1 MELVMMT
8 IEMQDE
14 YTAAMEATERQRED
28 SGPGLLVLIDA
39 GELDM
44 DALVALFT
52 E

>member
-1 MELVMMT
+1 MWTSET
-8 IEMQDE
+8 QAE
-14 YTAAMEATERQRED
+14 YADAMEGIEREE

-44 DALVALFT
+44 DALAALVT